1 MQGESPSSHAGL
13 QTQPAA
19 LAFAAEQAGNDLPG
33 LGYARVYPV
42 AIIAKILL
50 AQVLLMFLF

>member
-1 MQGESPSSHAGL
+1 MYAGI

-50 AQVLLMFLF
+50 AQALLMLLL